1 MNRNYI
7 IIIEDSG
14 EILVNVNCPEDHID
28 YQYIKENKQHIEVD
42 AFIDSTLKYVDV
54 SNSSALIITDKSANP
69 TTLDK
74 LKVIPNGVDAIQVT
88 DIPLGAKITLGNLT
102 QEATET
108 TATLSFDIAGTYKFK
123 VILFP
128 YLDYEVEIDAT

>member
-1 MNRNYI
+1 MNNYI
-7 IIIEDSG
+7 FFNAQGGIEAFYSG
-14 EILVNVNCPEDHID
+14 NEPEIQDFFGYISVNSHGD
-28 YQYIKENKQHIEVD
+28 QL
-42 AFIDSTLKYVDV
+42 S
-54 SNSSALIITDKSANP
+54 SNSVYIPDITNPVITDKPANP
-69 TTLDK
+69 TILDK